1 MFSLHKNQYDKIFAM
16 KFTFYKKFCDILR
29 KKAVLAHYFKGKY
42 DTVFS
47 LGNNCEL
54 CIRLRDDFWEQISNH
69 FYLIGL
75 PF

>member
-1 MFSLHKNQYDKIFAM
+1 M
-16 KFTFYKKFCDILR
+16 KFTFLQKFCDILR

-54 CIRLRDDFWEQISNH
+54 
-69 FYLIGL
+69 
-75 PF
+75 